1 MGNQSSTKMDP
12 PVIFAD
18 EIWLKIFQYLTPEDL
33 FFCIPLVCKHLY
45 QISKDNAIW
54 VRFGSQD
61 WNSEKNIKAMYLKWV
76 REQVD
81 NHLKKINPLIF
92 LQEVLHH
99 VKVNKIMISYK
110 NFLCVGDG
118 GVGKSSLL
126 LRYVDDTF
134 TGSYISTIGVDFKIK
149 NLQLQEKDL
158 KMKLQIW
165 DTGNGRERYRAITK
179 AYYRG
184 VHAILI
190 CFDTTD
196 KKSLDTV
203 KRWYES
209 SISNAVKE
217 VTIVVVGTKCD
228 LRNAEVANEV
238 EQYCKSLNVKYF
250 ETSAKDNVNV
260 NEVFFWTTN
269 AILDRVDAPNPKVT
283 PSIKFFIKYCN
294 KYATV
299 QPKKSVCSLQ

>member
-1 MGNQSSTKMDP
+1 MGNQSSN
-12 PVIFAD
+12 PVYFAD

-81 NHLKKINPLIF
+81 NYLKNKPSYLSTRGATPHKDYDL
-92 LQEVLHH
+92 LQ
-99 VKVNKIMISYK
+99 K
-110 NFLCVGDG
+110 FLCVGDS
-118 GVGKSSLL
+118 GVGKSCLL
-126 LRYVDDTF
+126 LRYADDTF
-134 TGSYISTIGVDFKIK
+134 NDSYMSTIGIDFKIK
-149 NLQLQEKDL
+149 NLNLQERDL
-158 KMKLQIW
+158 NMKLQIW
-165 DTGNGRERYRAITK
+165 DTGNSRERYRAITK

-184 VHAILI
+184 AHAILI

-196 KKSLDTV
+196 NKSLDTV
-203 KRWYES
+203 KKWYES

-217 VTIVVVGTKCD
+217 VIIVVVGTKCD

-250 ETSAKDNVNV
+250 ETSAKDNTNV
-260 NEVFFWTTN
+260 NEVFFWATN
-269 AILDRVDAPNPKVT
+269 AILDRAEEEPSNPKVT
-283 PSIKFFIKYCN
+283 PSRKFFIKYCN
-294 KYATV
+294 KYVTV